1 MQAPGTAGGLDY
13 RGDEMSVWNELL
25 YQIWVENAVRIL
37 SDSKI
42 DYVKL
47 IESKAIQLLT
57 ETSAVIR
64 NEELD
69 DFGIVEEIVIRFEKY
84 GLDAG
89 IQHDFG

>member
-1 MQAPGTAGGLDY
+1 
-13 RGDEMSVWNELL
+13 MSIWNELF
-25 YQIWVENAVRIL
+25 YQIWVENAARIL
-37 SDSKI
+37 ADSKI

-47 IESKAIQLLT
+47 IESKAIQLLS
-57 ETSAVIR
+57 EISAIIR

-69 DFGIVEEIVIRFEKY
+69 DFEIVEAIVRRFEKY